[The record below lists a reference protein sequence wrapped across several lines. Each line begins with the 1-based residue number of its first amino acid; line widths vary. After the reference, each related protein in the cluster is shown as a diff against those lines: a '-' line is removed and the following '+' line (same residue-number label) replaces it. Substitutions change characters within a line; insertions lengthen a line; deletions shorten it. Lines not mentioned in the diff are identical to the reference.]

1 MIAEIFNFL
10 NQYTAISR
18 EDFEVLMGK
27 LELRNYGKK
36 VKLTDIGEV
45 ENRMHF
51 IMKGLT
57 RKFFYR
63 DNDEVITQIIQ
74 EGHLISSTASFFS
87 RQPSTYIVEA
97 LEPTTT
103 YSITFD
109 DLESLYAAENK
120 WENFGRVIT
129 TNFLLVQERLLMDN
143 IRLSV
148 KDRFKAFMLENPDLL
163 QRVPQKQLASYL
175 NIKQETFSRMKH
187 LMYDKKLQTI

>member
-63 DNDEVITQIIQ
+63 DNDDLITQIIQ